1 MDYYDILGVS
11 REASQ
16 VDIKKAYKQLAI
28 KWHPDKNKSVEASSK
43 FKQISEAYQV
53 LSVSKQSD
61 FITPEDLFESFFT
74 PLGNPF
80 QQEFDQLFDKLFNRS
95 HSIDVIVANPNG
107 PETTAIDLFT
117 N

>member
-1 MDYYDILGVS
+1 MDYYETLGVS

-16 VDIKKAYKQLAI
+16 VDIKKAYKQLVI
-28 KWHPDKNKSVEASSK
+28 KWHPDKNKSVEASDK
-43 FKQISEAYQV
+43 FKQISEAYQA
-53 LSVSKQSD
+53 LYLSKQPG
-61 FITPEDLFESFFT
+61 FVTPEDLFESFFT

-80 QQEFDQLFDKLFNRS
+80 QQEFDQIFSKFFNRS
-95 HSIDVIVANPNG
+95 HSING